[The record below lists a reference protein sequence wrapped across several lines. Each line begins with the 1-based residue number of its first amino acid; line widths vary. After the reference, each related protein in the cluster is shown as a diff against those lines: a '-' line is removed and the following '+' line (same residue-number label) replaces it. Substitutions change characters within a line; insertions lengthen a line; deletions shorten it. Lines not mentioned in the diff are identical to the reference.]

1 MRVKTAFF
9 SSLAQIRFWDR
20 SCPIKGSFCSI
31 LIILAILDLE
41 EKEGVSMNEFLAEE
55 EMEKSE
61 EKNPMMLK
69 LLKQRTILIYGEITQ
84 DLAKA
89 VTEQLLYLSAIN
101 DEPIT
106 MFINSQGGHVESG
119 DTIHDVIRFI
129 KPKVKMIGTGWVA
142 SAGITIYLAADKK
155 DRYSLPNTRYMIHQP
170 AGGVQGQSTEIQIEA
185 KEILRMR
192 KRVNKLIAK
201 ATGQTLEKIE
211 KDTDRNFW
219 LSAEEAKDYGIVGK
233 IVESDSAVK

>member
-1 MRVKTAFF
+1 
-9 SSLAQIRFWDR
+9 
-20 SCPIKGSFCSI
+20 
-31 LIILAILDLE
+31 
-41 EKEGVSMNEFLAEE
+41 MNELFAEE
-55 EMEKSE
+55 ATEKME
-61 EKNPMMLK
+61 EKNPMLLK
-69 LLKQRTILIYGEITQ
+69 LLNQRTILIYGEITQ
-84 DLAKA
+84 KLAKT

-155 DRYSLPNTRYMIHQP
+155 NRYSLPNTRYMIHQP

-201 ATGQTLEKIE
+201 ATGQTLEQIE

-233 IVESDSAVK
+233 IVESDTAIK

>member
-1 MRVKTAFF
+1 
-9 SSLAQIRFWDR
+9 
-20 SCPIKGSFCSI
+20 
-31 LIILAILDLE
+31 
-41 EKEGVSMNEFLAEE
+41 MNELFAEE
-55 EMEKSE
+55 ATEKME
-61 EKNPMMLK
+61 EKNPMLLK
-69 LLKQRTILIYGEITQ
+69 LLNQRTILIYGEITQ
-84 DLAKA
+84 ELAKT

-155 DRYSLPNTRYMIHQP
+155 NRYSLPNTRYMIHQP

-201 ATGQTLEKIE
+201 AMGQTLEQIE

-233 IVESDSAVK
+233 IVESDTAIK

>member
-1 MRVKTAFF
+1 
-9 SSLAQIRFWDR
+9 
-20 SCPIKGSFCSI
+20 
-31 LIILAILDLE
+31 
-41 EKEGVSMNEFLAEE
+41 MNEFLAKEE
-55 EMEKSE
+55 EAEKSE

-84 DLAKA
+84 DLAKT
-89 VTEQLLYLSAIN
+89 VTEQLLYLSAVS
-101 DEPIT
+101 DDPIT

-119 DTIHDVIRFI
+119 DTIHDMIRFI
-129 KPKVKMIGTGWVA
+129 KPKVKVIGTGWVA

-155 DRYSLPNTRYMIHQP
+155 NRYSLPNTRYMIHQP

-201 ATGQTLEKIE
+201 ATGQTLEQIE

-233 IVESDSAVK
+233 IVESDTAIK

>member
-1 MRVKTAFF
+1 
-9 SSLAQIRFWDR
+9 
-20 SCPIKGSFCSI
+20 
-31 LIILAILDLE
+31 
-41 EKEGVSMNEFLAEE
+41 MNEFLAEE
-55 EMEKSE
+55 ELEKSE

-69 LLKQRTILIYGEITQ
+69 LLKQRTILIYGEINQ
-84 DLAKA
+84 DLAKS
-89 VTEQLLYLSAIN
+89 VTEQLLYLSAVS
-101 DEPIT
+101 DDPIT

-142 SAGITIYLAADKK
+142 SAGITIYLAADKM

-201 ATGQTLEKIE
+201 ATGQTLEQIE

-233 IVESDSAVK
+233 IIESDSAVK

>member
-1 MRVKTAFF
+1 M
-9 SSLAQIRFWDR
+9 L
-20 SCPIKGSFCSI
+20 
-31 LIILAILDLE
+31 
-41 EKEGVSMNEFLAEE
+41 
-55 EMEKSE
+55 
-61 EKNPMMLK
+61 LK
-69 LLKQRTILIYGEITQ
+69 LLNQRTILIYGEITQ
-84 DLAKA
+84 ELAKT

-155 DRYSLPNTRYMIHQP
+155 NRYSLPNTRYMIHQP

-201 ATGQTLEKIE
+201 ATGQTLEQIE

-233 IVESDSAVK
+233 IVESDTAIK

>member
-1 MRVKTAFF
+1 
-9 SSLAQIRFWDR
+9 
-20 SCPIKGSFCSI
+20 
-31 LIILAILDLE
+31 
-41 EKEGVSMNEFLAEE
+41 MNEFLGEE
-55 EMEKSE
+55 ELEKSE

-69 LLKQRTILIYGEITQ
+69 LLKQRTILIYGEINQ
-84 DLAKA
+84 DLAKS
-89 VTEQLLYLSAIN
+89 VTEQLLYLSAVS
-101 DEPIT
+101 DDPIT

-201 ATGQTLEKIE
+201 ATGQTLEQIE

>member
-1 MRVKTAFF
+1 
-9 SSLAQIRFWDR
+9 
-20 SCPIKGSFCSI
+20 
-31 LIILAILDLE
+31 
-41 EKEGVSMNEFLAEE
+41 MNEFLAEE
-55 EMEKSE
+55 ELEKSE

-69 LLKQRTILIYGEITQ
+69 LLKQRTILTYGEINQ
-84 DLAKA
+84 DLAKS
-89 VTEQLLYLSAIN
+89 VTEQLLYLSAVS
-101 DEPIT
+101 DDPIT

-201 ATGQTLEKIE
+201 ATGQTLEQIE

>member
-1 MRVKTAFF
+1 
-9 SSLAQIRFWDR
+9 
-20 SCPIKGSFCSI
+20 
-31 LIILAILDLE
+31 
-41 EKEGVSMNEFLAEE
+41 MNEFLAEE
-55 EMEKSE
+55 ELEKSE

-69 LLKQRTILIYGEITQ
+69 LLKQRTILIYGEINQ
-84 DLAKA
+84 DLAKS
-89 VTEQLLYLSAIN
+89 VTEQLLYLSAVS
-101 DEPIT
+101 DDPIT

-119 DTIHDVIRFI
+119 DTIHDVICFI

-201 ATGQTLEKIE
+201 ATGQTLEQIE

-233 IVESDSAVK
+233 IIESDSAVK

>member
-1 MRVKTAFF
+1 
-9 SSLAQIRFWDR
+9 
-20 SCPIKGSFCSI
+20 
-31 LIILAILDLE
+31 
-41 EKEGVSMNEFLAEE
+41 MNEFLAEE
-55 EMEKSE
+55 ELDKSE

-69 LLKQRTILIYGEITQ
+69 LLKQRTILIYGEINQ
-84 DLAKA
+84 DLAKS
-89 VTEQLLYLSAIN
+89 VTEQLLYLSAVS
-101 DEPIT
+101 DDPIT

-201 ATGQTLEKIE
+201 ATGQTLEQIE

-233 IVESDSAVK
+233 IIESDSAVK

>member
-1 MRVKTAFF
+1 
-9 SSLAQIRFWDR
+9 
-20 SCPIKGSFCSI
+20 
-31 LIILAILDLE
+31 
-41 EKEGVSMNEFLAEE
+41 MNEFFAEE

-61 EKNPMMLK
+61 GKNPMMLK
-69 LLKQRTILIYGEITQ
+69 LLKQRTILIYGEINQ
-84 DLAKA
+84 ELAKT
-89 VTEQLLYLSAIN
+89 VTEQLLYLSAAS

-119 DTIHDVIRFI
+119 DTIHDMIRFI

-192 KRVNKLIAK
+192 KRVNNLIAK
-201 ATGQTLEKIE
+201 ATGHTLEEIE

-233 IVESDSAVK
+233 IIESDTGIK

>member
-1 MRVKTAFF
+1 
-9 SSLAQIRFWDR
+9 
-20 SCPIKGSFCSI
+20 
-31 LIILAILDLE
+31 
-41 EKEGVSMNEFLAEE
+41 MNEFLAEE
-55 EMEKSE
+55 ELEKSE

-69 LLKQRTILIYGEITQ
+69 LLKQRTILIYGEINQ
-84 DLAKA
+84 DLAKS
-89 VTEQLLYLSAIN
+89 VTEQLLYLSAVS
-101 DEPIT
+101 DDPIT

-201 ATGQTLEKIE
+201 ATGQTLEQIE

-233 IVESDSAVK
+233 IIEADSAVK

>member
-1 MRVKTAFF
+1 MNHLFAEADTPK
-9 SSLAQIRFWDR
+9 
-20 SCPIKGSFCSI
+20 P
-31 LIILAILDLE
+31 E
-41 EKEGVSMNEFLAEE
+41 EQ
-55 EMEKSE
+55 
-61 EKNPMMLK
+61 NPMLLK

-84 DLAKA
+84 ELAKT
-89 VTEQLLYLSAIN
+89 VTEQLLYLSSVSE
-101 DEPIT
+101 EPIT

-119 DTIHDVIRFI
+119 DTIHDVIQFI
-129 KPKVKMIGTGWVA
+129 KPKVKVIGTGWVA

-192 KRVNKLIAK
+192 KRVNNLIAK
-201 ATGQTLEKIE
+201 ATGHTLEQIE

-219 LSAEEAKDYGIVGK
+219 LSAEEAKDYGIVNK
-233 IVESDSAVK
+233 IVESESAIK

>member
-1 MRVKTAFF
+1 MSKFF
-9 SSLAQIRFWDR
+9 
-20 SCPIKGSFCSI
+20 
-31 LIILAILDLE
+31 
-41 EKEGVSMNEFLAEE
+41 NEE
-55 EMEKSE
+55 ETEKME
-61 EKNPMMLK
+61 EKNPMLLK
-69 LLKQRTILIYGEITQ
+69 LLKQRTILIYGEINQ
-84 DLAKA
+84 DLAKT
-89 VTEQLLYLSAIN
+89 VTEQLLYLSAIS

-142 SAGITIYLAADKK
+142 SAGITIYLAAEKE

-170 AGGVQGQSTEIQIEA
+170 AGGIQGQSTEIQIEA

-192 KRVNKLIAK
+192 KRANQLIAN
-201 ATGQTLEKIE
+201 ATGQTLEQIE

-219 LSAEEAKDYGIVGK
+219 LSAEEAKDYGIVGQ
-233 IVESDSAVK
+233 IVESDEAINK